1 MSADRQD
8 MVVSHGGIH
17 QGKPQQV
24 LKDQKKKKNLW
35 EQILDEV
42 LFYQS
47 GSHWNKMK
55 SNDVLFI
62 ILYIFLLFLSII
74 ISIWLFFS

>member
-24 LKDQKKKKNLW
+24 LKDQKKKKTC
-35 EQILDEV
+35 E
-42 LFYQS
+42 
-47 GSHWNKMK
+47 NKYWMK
-55 SNDVLFI
+55 S
-62 ILYIFLLFLSII
+62 YSINQAHI
-74 ISIWLFFS
+74 EIK

>member
-8 MVVSHGGIH
+8 MVVFHGGIH

-24 LKDQKKKKNLW
+24 LKDQKKIILW